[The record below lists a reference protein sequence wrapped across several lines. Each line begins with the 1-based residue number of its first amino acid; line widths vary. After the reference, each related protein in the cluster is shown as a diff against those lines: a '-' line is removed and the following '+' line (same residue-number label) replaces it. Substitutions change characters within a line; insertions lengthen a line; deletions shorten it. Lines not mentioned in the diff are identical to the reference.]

1 MTACNM
7 RFSDEPVLV
16 LPATLARETGLQE
29 GAVMVIPGDHCLTIT
44 SIPAETD
51 YAARWQ
57 TVALSL
63 REQAA
68 TFGLGREDCRDD
80 EYWAIV
86 GSLHED
92 AARWVSSA

>member
-29 GAVMVIPGDHCLTIT
+29 GAVMVIPGDHRLTIT

-51 YAARWQ
+51 YTARWQ
-57 TVALSL
+57 AMASSL
-63 REQAA
+63 REQVA
-68 TFGLGREDCRDD
+68 TFGLEREDDRD
-80 EYWAIV
+80 EGYWAIV
-86 GSLHED
+86 NALHED
-92 AARWVSSA
+92 VARWVSSV